1 MNQLIWRLHRSQA
14 YFATGALAVFTVI
27 LVITGL
33 VMANDYHHFLATC
46 ALTQSCSNGQGE
58 LFSGDGA
65 IFDIVNLTIVVPLLF
80 GLFWGAPLVSKELE
94 DGTHNL
100 MWTQGVTRK
109 RWLSTNVMWCLG
121 AAAIWGAAIALLVL
135 WWRVPENALGSRFD
149 AFDQQG
155 IVPIA
160 YSLFAV
166 ALGIAVGSFFKRVL
180 PSIAATLG
188 GFVLVRA
195 AVGIYLRPHYMTPL
209 TKTGPLQGIREQS
222 RWLLVDLAGPRE
234 PARPSSRARIEPERP
249 AGGLSGRSIGRKGLD
264 RELSDFA
271 RISQCHHISARE
283 QVLGI
288 PRHRVSDLPGAVGS
302 AYRPRVLEGSWP
314 RRLNQSV
321 RSRHRS
327 R

>member
-1 MNQLIWRLHRSQA
+1 MNHLIWRLHRSQA

-27 LVITGL
+27 LVVTGL

-46 ALTQSCSNGQGE
+46 ALTQSCSDGQGE

-80 GLFWGAPLVSKELE
+80 GLFWGAPLISKELE
-94 DGTHNL
+94 GGTHNL

-109 RWLSTNVMWCLG
+109 RWLSTNVMCCLG

-135 WWRVPENALGSRFD
+135 WWRAPENALGSQFD
-149 AFDQQG
+149 VFDQQG

-166 ALGIAVGSFFKRVL
+166 ALGIAVGSFFERVL

-209 TKTGPLQGIREQS
+209 TKTGPLQASGS
-222 RWLLVDLAGPRE
+222 N
-234 PARPSSRARIEPERP
+234 P
-249 AGGLSGRSIGRKGLD
+249 AGSWL
-264 RELSDFA
+264 
-271 RISQCHHISARE
+271 ISQGLVSPHGQALGHGLNPNDLPAACQIGASVEKGSIVNCLTSHGFLNAITFQPANRFWAFQGIESAIFVVLSTALITLAYWR
-283 QVLGI
+283 VLG
-288 PRHRVSDLPGAVGS
+288 RDA
-302 AYRPRVLEGSWP
+302 
-314 RRLNQSV
+314 
-321 RSRHRS
+321 
-327 R
+327 

>member
-14 YFATGALAVFTVI
+14 YFATGALAAFAV
-27 LVITGL
+27 LLLITGV
-33 VMANDYHHFLATC
+33 VMANDYHRFLATC

-100 MWTQGVTRK
+100 TWTQGVTRK
-109 RWLSTNVMWCLG
+109 RWLNTNVLWCLG

-180 PSIAATLG
+180 PSIATTLG
-188 GFVLVRA
+188 AFVLVRA
-195 AVGIYLRPHYMTPL
+195 AVGIYLRPHYLTPL
-209 TKTGPLQGIREQS
+209 MKTGPLKGSGSNPPGSWLISQGLVSPHGQALGHGLNPTDLPAACQVGASVDKGSIVSCLTSHGFLNAITFQPANRFWAFQGIES
-222 RWLLVDLAGPRE
+222 AIFLVLSAGLI
-234 PARPSSRARIEPERP
+234 A
-249 AGGLSGRSIGRKGLD
+249 
-264 RELSDFA
+264 
-271 RISQCHHISARE
+271 ISYWR
-283 QVLGI
+283 VLG
-288 PRHRVSDLPGAVGS
+288 RDA
-302 AYRPRVLEGSWP
+302 
-314 RRLNQSV
+314 
-321 RSRHRS
+321 
-327 R
+327 

>member
-14 YFATGALAVFTVI
+14 YFATSALAAFAV
-27 LVITGL
+27 LVLITGV
-33 VMANDYHHFLATC
+33 VMANDYHRFLANC
-46 ALTQSCSNGQGE
+46 ALTQSCANGQGE

-100 MWTQGVTRK
+100 MWTQGVTRR
-109 RWLSTNVMWCLG
+109 RWLSTNVMWSLG
-121 AAAIWGAAIALLVL
+121 AATIWGTVISLLVL

-195 AVGIYLRPHYMTPL
+195 AVGIYLRPHYMTAL
-209 TKTGPLQGIREQS
+209 TKTGPLKGSGSNPAGSWLISQGLVSPHGRAIAHGLNPNDLPAACQVGGSVDKGSIVSCLSSHGFMNSITFQPASRFWSFQGIETAIF
-222 RWLLVDLAGPRE
+222 LVLAAGLV
-234 PARPSSRARIEPERP
+234 AISYWRI
-249 AGGLSGRSIGRKGLD
+249 LGRD
-264 RELSDFA
+264 A
-271 RISQCHHISARE
+271 
-283 QVLGI
+283 
-288 PRHRVSDLPGAVGS
+288 
-302 AYRPRVLEGSWP
+302 
-314 RRLNQSV
+314 
-321 RSRHRS
+321 
-327 R
+327 